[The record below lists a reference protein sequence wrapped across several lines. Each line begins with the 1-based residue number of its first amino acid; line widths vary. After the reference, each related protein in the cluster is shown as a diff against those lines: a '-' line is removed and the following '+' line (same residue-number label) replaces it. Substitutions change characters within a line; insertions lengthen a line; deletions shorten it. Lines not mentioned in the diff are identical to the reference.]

1 MSANKVARIYATA
14 LMEVCDASKE
24 HAVVSRQLSTFA
36 AALDAS
42 KELRDAF
49 RSPVILTD
57 EKRAILHKLFGKL
70 LFAPTVRNFIL
81 VLLDHDRLTIAAA
94 ISLAFNA
101 MLDVSANRVHA
112 IVSSAVALEKTEL
125 DQIQK
130 EAQRLTGKE
139 VEVHTEV
146 DPQLIGGVVTKIGN
160 ILLDGSVQTDLNV
173 LKEALHN

>member
-1 MSANKVARIYATA
+1 
-14 LMEVCDASKE
+14 
-24 HAVVSRQLSTFA
+24 
-36 AALDAS
+36 
-42 KELRDAF
+42 
-49 RSPVILTD
+49 
-57 EKRAILHKLFGKL
+57 
-70 LFAPTVRNFIL
+70 
-81 VLLDHDRLTIAAA
+81 
-94 ISLAFNA
+94 